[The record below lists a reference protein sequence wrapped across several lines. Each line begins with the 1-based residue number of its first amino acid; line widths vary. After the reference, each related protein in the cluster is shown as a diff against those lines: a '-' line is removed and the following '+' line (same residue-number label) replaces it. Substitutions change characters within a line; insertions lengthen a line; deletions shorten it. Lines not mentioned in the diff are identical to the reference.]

1 MSCNLQSQLV
11 CTWRNNSYVSH
22 LPVTGQASD
31 AACRCGVPF
40 SSCSLVGSS
49 WRWDPGVFCGDC
61 WDPTLGYPGEGP
73 EGGTRILP
81 IGTANITA
89 WSSLLGSEILG
100 KGVGDTFPGVW
111 ALQEHKLVGRG
122 LKKARRHLDGAGWGS
137 AFEPALVTAKLGR
150 SSGAAVIWERS
161 MVGEADVAAYTSTD
175 CGRHR
180 LCRVTLV
187 VEGLKIHV
195 VSVYGDCRS
204 QDATLAIVEMCMGFV
219 EPGDLWVICGDFN
232 VEASDMVRWLGGR
245 GVFEVMRPGT
255 ATCFSSGGDPTELD
269 YFLVSP
275 ALRQLVVGCR
285 AYEGTSLATHLPV
298 VLHVAVGGTLQP
310 LTRWIR
316 PKCPGQE
323 MLGRIC
329 GPIEMVQDELVAL
342 LSGPEWGGTVGG
354 PPISQDQMDAGWA
367 AWMRQACAEVHAAT
381 GADMD
386 KAGDP
391 YRLEEFDPLERCR
404 TRSKVATVAE
414 MFRWCDRRLAEAV
427 AAHRRGNWAC
437 WSDRRRLLQGA
448 SRRLLQRASR
458 RCLKETASFGKGPGL
473 QASLKAASRRLP

>member
-1 MSCNLQSQLV
+1 MILTTGRTLGGLDDPWGPGGARKGLWGVSRPGHCHNRCCASRVTFVLMIVHASAPFGDLLCRSKV
-11 CTWRNNSYVSH
+11 YSSVSHLPVTGCASEARVTGVNWRSNSYVSH
-22 LPVTGQASD
+22 LPVTGRAPD
-31 AACRCGVPF
+31 TVCFCVGRDRTVRATARRLP
-40 SSCSLVGSS
+40 SSGHLHGSCALVGSS
-49 WRWDPGVFCGDC
+49 WPRDPGVSRGDG

-111 ALQEHKLVGRG
+111 ALQEHKLVGSG

-137 AFEPALVTAKLGR
+137 AFEPALVTPKLGR
-150 SSGAAVIWERS
+150 SSGAAVIWERT
-161 MVGEADVAAYTSTD
+161 MVGEADVAAYTSTA

-187 VEGLKIHV
+187 VGGLKIHV

-204 QDATLAIVEMCMGFV
+204 QDATLAIVELCMGLV
-219 EPGDLWVICGDFN
+219 EPGDLWVIGGDFN
-232 VEASDMVRWLGGR
+232 IEASDMVRWLGGR
-245 GVFEVMRPGT
+245 GALEVIRPGT

-269 YFLVSP
+269 FFLVSP

-316 PKCPGQE
+316 PKCPGQAV
-323 MLGRIC
+323 LGRIC
-329 GPIEMVQDELVAL
+329 GPVELVQDGLAAL
-342 LSGPEWGGTVGG
+342 LDGPEWGGIVGG
-354 PPISQDQMDAGWA
+354 PPISQEQMDAGWA
-367 AWMRQACAEVHAAT
+367 AWMRQACAEIHAAT

-386 KAGDP
+386 TAGDP
-391 YRLEEFDPLERCR
+391 
-404 TRSKVATVAE
+404 
-414 MFRWCDRRLAEAV
+414 
-427 AAHRRGNWAC
+427 
-437 WSDRRRLLQGA
+437 
-448 SRRLLQRASR
+448 
-458 RCLKETASFGKGPGL
+458 
-473 QASLKAASRRLP
+473 